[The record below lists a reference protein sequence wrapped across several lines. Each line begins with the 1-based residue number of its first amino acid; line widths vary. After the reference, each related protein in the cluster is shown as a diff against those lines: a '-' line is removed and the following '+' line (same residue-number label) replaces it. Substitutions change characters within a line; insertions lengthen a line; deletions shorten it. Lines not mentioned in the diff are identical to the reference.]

1 MLIFQGA
8 MRFLVDNVPRDK
20 LAAWKNEQKK
30 VSTVF
35 CAWKDRRQR
44 LICSNCSNFRNPAFK
59 IFPKNK
65 HVVIFCLLQESFLMN
80 FPEKKTSHHGPL
92 QWMEKES
99 IFKCHF
105 CFQVC
110 TLRKWQVF
118 FSTYKPFFA
127 WRLGAIRFGRCM
139 GECHA
144 RHLDKCNKTRPTA
157 RSERPVVFS
166 FFFNGP
172 AWGTSWVAGWLFPIG
187 GLGSGHPPQLPPKH
201 SGWGIRVIC
210 PDEDVWDKLDQSTTY
225 EFAQF

>member
-1 MLIFQGA
+1 MFREISSQHEKMNKKKSQRFFVHEKIGASASSVQTVPISGIQHSRFSPKTNMLSYFVSCKNHSWWIFLKRKHHIMDPYNGWKRS
-8 MRFLVDNVPRDK
+8 RFSS
-20 LAAWKNEQKK
+20 AIF
-30 VSTVF
+30 VF
-35 CAWKDRRQR
+35 RCVLSASGR
-44 LICSNCSNFRNPAFK
+44 F
-59 IFPKNK
+59 
-65 HVVIFCLLQESFLMN
+65 
-80 FPEKKTSHHGPL
+80 
-92 QWMEKES
+92 
-99 IFKCHF
+99 
-105 CFQVC
+105 
-110 TLRKWQVF
+110 F